1 LLSVRGVSVDFN
13 TDNGVFRAVD
23 GLDFDVRPGRTLAIV
38 GESGSGKSVT
48 SMAIMRLTDYT
59 SGRIATGQILF
70 RDNDGRE
77 TDLTKATDEQ
87 MRAIRGNDIAMIFQE
102 PMTSLNPV
110 FTIGDQI
117 VEAIM
122 LHQQLSRSAA
132 RQSARKLLEKV
143 RLPDAEQLLDRY
155 PHQLSGGMRQRVMI
169 AMALSCQP
177 RLLIADEPTTAL
189 DVTIQAQILNTIR
202 ELQRDLGT
210 AVIFITHDMGVVAEM
225 ADDVVVMLRG
235 KKVEQ
240 GTVDEI
246 FNAPKHPYTRALLAA
261 VPRLGSLTGS
271 DLPLRTPQTVLDGDT
286 LREVGETRQQDTA
299 RYDEPVL
306 RVEKLTTRFDVGHNL
321 FGRVTHRVHAVEEVS
336 FDVYPGETLAL
347 VGESGSGKSTIGKT
361 LQQLVAPTSGAVRYN
376 GQDIFSMD
384 AAGRQRLHQGQQI
397 DVAAATGQAQQ
408 FVAGFGVAR
417 ITAQGGHHEGRAG
430 PEERCIQ
437 RQAQAAVDQHTQ
449 RRAAQGQRGGLF
461 IQPQL
466 GTAHGHP
473 CVVGQH
479 TGGAGQHHT
488 GARTQA
494 LHGGARGWAGDPLAF
509 AAGHGGAAVQA
520 HGQLGADEW
529 QAVFHAFQEP
539 GVEGAGLGFE
549 YATGDFDAGIRQALQ
564 ALAGDL
570 RVRVLHGCHHTRH
583 ARLHQCLGARRRAAM
598 VAARF
603 KGNVGAGAAGT
614 LTGLA
619 QGMHLGMRLAGAHMP
634 ALTDHLAIADDH
646 ATHTR
651 VGVGGVRPLAGKLQ
665 GTGHVMG
672 VENRGL
678 ARHAHS
684 LAGSRA
690 RRSISSRNSSR
701 SWKRRYT
708 EAKRI

>member
-1 LLSVRGVSVDFN
+1 MRGVSVDFN
-13 TDNGVFRAVD
+13 TENGVFRAVD
-23 GLDFDVRPGRTLAIV
+23 SLDFEVRPGRTLAIV

-59 SGRIATGQILF
+59 NGRIATGQILF
-70 RDNDGRE
+70 RDSADRE
-77 TDLTKATDEQ
+77 IDLTAASDED

-143 RLPDAEQLLDRY
+143 RLPDAEQMLDRY

-240 GTVDEI
+240 GPVQDI

-261 VPRLGSLTGS
+261 VPRLGSLTGR
-271 DLPLRTPQTVLDGDT
+271 DLPLRTPQTVLEGDT
-286 LREVGETRQQDTA
+286 LREVGETREQDTA

-306 RVEKLTTRFDVGHNL
+306 RVEKLTTRFDVGHNF

-361 LQQLVAPTSGAVRYN
+361 LQQLVAPTSGAVRYD
-376 GQDIFSMD
+376 GEDIFTMD
-384 AAGRQRLHQGQQI
+384 SAGRQRLRQEIQYIFQDPYASLDPRKTVAFSIAEPIRTHGLLTSEDAIARRIGELLEQVGLKPEHAQRYPHEFSGGQRQRVCI
-397 DVAAATGQAQQ
+397 ARALASNPKLIIADESVSALDVSIQAQILNLLMDLQ
-408 FVAGFGVAR
+408 KDRGLSYLFITHDMAVVEKVSHRVAVLYLGQIVELGTRRQIFESPQHPYTRKLLAAVPVAEPGRHIDTSLIEGEIPSPVRRVGDEPAIIPLVEFAPGHQVAR
-417 ITAQGGHHEGRAG
+417 
-430 PEERCIQ
+430 
-437 RQAQAAVDQHTQ
+437 AA
-449 RRAAQGQRGGLF
+449 
-461 IQPQL
+461 
-466 GTAHGHP
+466 
-473 CVVGQH
+473 
-479 TGGAGQHHT
+479 
-488 GARTQA
+488 
-494 LHGGARGWAGDPLAF
+494 
-509 AAGHGGAAVQA
+509 
-520 HGQLGADEW
+520 
-529 QAVFHAFQEP
+529 
-539 GVEGAGLGFE
+539 
-549 YATGDFDAGIRQALQ
+549 
-564 ALAGDL
+564 
-570 RVRVLHGCHHTRH
+570 
-583 ARLHQCLGARRRAAM
+583 
-598 VAARF
+598 
-603 KGNVGAGAAGT
+603 
-614 LTGLA
+614 
-619 QGMHLGMRLAGAHMP
+619 
-634 ALTDHLAIADDH
+634 
-646 ATHTR
+646 
-651 VGVGGVRPLAGKLQ
+651 
-665 GTGHVMG
+665 
-672 VENRGL
+672 
-678 ARHAHS
+678 
-684 LAGSRA
+684 
-690 RRSISSRNSSR
+690 
-701 SWKRRYT
+701 
-708 EAKRI
+708 

>member
-1 LLSVRGVSVDFN
+1 MSSTTVSTPAPLLSVRGVSVDFN

-23 GLDFDVRPGRTLAIV
+23 NLDFDVKPGRTLAIV

-48 SMAIMRLTDYT
+48 SMAIMRLTDY
-59 SGRIATGQILF
+59 SNGRIATGQILF

-77 TDLTKATDEQ
+77 TDLTQASDEQ

-261 VPRLGSLTGS
+261 VPRLGSLTGR

-286 LREVGETRQQDTA
+286 LREVGDTREQDTA
-299 RYDEPVL
+299 TYDEPVL

-384 AAGRQRLHQGQQI
+384 AAGRQRLRQEIQYIFQDPYASLDPRKTVAFSIAEPIRTHGLLHGEDAIARRVGELLEQVGLKPEHARRYPHEFSGGQRQRVCI
-397 DVAAATGQAQQ
+397 ARALASNPKLIIADESVSALDVSIQAQILNLLMDLQ
-408 FVAGFGVAR
+408 KDRGLSYLFITHDMAVVEKVSHRVAVLYLGQIVELGTRRQIFESPQHAYTRKLLAAVPVAEPGRHIDTSLIEGEIPSPVRRVGDEPAIIPLTEFAPGHQVAR
-417 ITAQGGHHEGRAG
+417 
-430 PEERCIQ
+430 
-437 RQAQAAVDQHTQ
+437 AA
-449 RRAAQGQRGGLF
+449 
-461 IQPQL
+461 
-466 GTAHGHP
+466 
-473 CVVGQH
+473 
-479 TGGAGQHHT
+479 
-488 GARTQA
+488 
-494 LHGGARGWAGDPLAF
+494 
-509 AAGHGGAAVQA
+509 
-520 HGQLGADEW
+520 
-529 QAVFHAFQEP
+529 
-539 GVEGAGLGFE
+539 
-549 YATGDFDAGIRQALQ
+549 
-564 ALAGDL
+564 
-570 RVRVLHGCHHTRH
+570 
-583 ARLHQCLGARRRAAM
+583 
-598 VAARF
+598 
-603 KGNVGAGAAGT
+603 
-614 LTGLA
+614 
-619 QGMHLGMRLAGAHMP
+619 
-634 ALTDHLAIADDH
+634 
-646 ATHTR
+646 
-651 VGVGGVRPLAGKLQ
+651 
-665 GTGHVMG
+665 
-672 VENRGL
+672 
-678 ARHAHS
+678 
-684 LAGSRA
+684 
-690 RRSISSRNSSR
+690 
-701 SWKRRYT
+701 
-708 EAKRI
+708 

>member
-1 LLSVRGVSVDFN
+1 MSSIPAPSAQPLLSVRGVSVDFN
-13 TDNGVFRAVD
+13 TENGVFRAVEN
-23 GLDFDVRPGRTLAIV
+23 LDFDVRPGKTLAIV

-48 SMAIMRLTDYT
+48 SMAIMRLTDYNN
-59 SGRIATGQILF
+59 GRIATGKILF
-70 RDNDGRE
+70 RDSDDRE
-77 TDLTKATDEQ
+77 VDLTAASDER

-117 VEAIM
+117 IEAIM

-132 RQSARKLLEKV
+132 RKAARALLEKV

-240 GTVDEI
+240 GPVEEI
-246 FNAPKHPYTRALLAA
+246 FRAPKHPYTRALLAA
-261 VPRLGSLTGS
+261 VPRLGSLTGR
-271 DLPLRTPQTVLDGDT
+271 DLPLRTPQTVLEGDT
-286 LREVGETRQQDTA
+286 LREVGETREQDTA

-384 AAGRQRLHQGQQI
+384 AAGRQRLRQEIQYIFQDPYASLDPRKTVAFSIAEPIRTHRLLSDEAAIARRVGELLEQVGLKPEHARRYPHEFSGGQRQRVCI
-397 DVAAATGQAQQ
+397 ARALASDPKLIIADESVSALGVSIQAQILNLLMDLQ
-408 FVAGFGVAR
+408 KDRGLSYLFITHDMAVVEKVSHRVAVLYLGQIVELGTRRQIFESPQHAYTRKLLAAVPVAEPGRHIDTSLIEGEIPSPVRRVGDEPAIIPLVEFAPGHRVAR
-417 ITAQGGHHEGRAG
+417 
-430 PEERCIQ
+430 
-437 RQAQAAVDQHTQ
+437 AA
-449 RRAAQGQRGGLF
+449 
-461 IQPQL
+461 
-466 GTAHGHP
+466 
-473 CVVGQH
+473 
-479 TGGAGQHHT
+479 
-488 GARTQA
+488 
-494 LHGGARGWAGDPLAF
+494 
-509 AAGHGGAAVQA
+509 
-520 HGQLGADEW
+520 
-529 QAVFHAFQEP
+529 
-539 GVEGAGLGFE
+539 
-549 YATGDFDAGIRQALQ
+549 
-564 ALAGDL
+564 
-570 RVRVLHGCHHTRH
+570 
-583 ARLHQCLGARRRAAM
+583 
-598 VAARF
+598 
-603 KGNVGAGAAGT
+603 
-614 LTGLA
+614 
-619 QGMHLGMRLAGAHMP
+619 
-634 ALTDHLAIADDH
+634 
-646 ATHTR
+646 
-651 VGVGGVRPLAGKLQ
+651 
-665 GTGHVMG
+665 
-672 VENRGL
+672 
-678 ARHAHS
+678 
-684 LAGSRA
+684 
-690 RRSISSRNSSR
+690 
-701 SWKRRYT
+701 
-708 EAKRI
+708 

>member
-1 LLSVRGVSVDFN
+1 MRGVSVDFN

-23 GLDFDVRPGRTLAIV
+23 SLDFDVKPGRTLAIV

-48 SMAIMRLTDYT
+48 SMAIMRLTDY
-59 SGRIATGQILF
+59 SNGRIATGQILF

-77 TDLTKATDEQ
+77 TDLTQATDEQ

-132 RQSARKLLEKV
+132 RQSARKLLDKV

-261 VPRLGSLTGS
+261 VPRLGSLTGR

-286 LREVGETRQQDTA
+286 LREVGETREQDTA
-299 RYDEPVL
+299 TYDEPVL

-384 AAGRQRLHQGQQI
+384 AAGRQRLRQEIQYIFQDPYASLDPRKTVAFSIAEPIRTHGLLHGEDAIARRVGELLEQVGLKPEHAKRYPHEFSGGQRQRVCI
-397 DVAAATGQAQQ
+397 ARALASNPKLIIADESVSALDVSIQAQILNLLMDLQ
-408 FVAGFGVAR
+408 KDRGLSYLFITHDMAVVEKVSHRVAVLYLGQIVELGTRRQIFESPQHAYTRKLLAAVPVAEPGRHIDTSLIEGEIPSPVRRVGDEPAIIPLTEFAPGHQVAR
-417 ITAQGGHHEGRAG
+417 
-430 PEERCIQ
+430 
-437 RQAQAAVDQHTQ
+437 AA
-449 RRAAQGQRGGLF
+449 
-461 IQPQL
+461 
-466 GTAHGHP
+466 
-473 CVVGQH
+473 
-479 TGGAGQHHT
+479 
-488 GARTQA
+488 
-494 LHGGARGWAGDPLAF
+494 
-509 AAGHGGAAVQA
+509 
-520 HGQLGADEW
+520 
-529 QAVFHAFQEP
+529 
-539 GVEGAGLGFE
+539 
-549 YATGDFDAGIRQALQ
+549 
-564 ALAGDL
+564 
-570 RVRVLHGCHHTRH
+570 
-583 ARLHQCLGARRRAAM
+583 
-598 VAARF
+598 
-603 KGNVGAGAAGT
+603 
-614 LTGLA
+614 
-619 QGMHLGMRLAGAHMP
+619 
-634 ALTDHLAIADDH
+634 
-646 ATHTR
+646 
-651 VGVGGVRPLAGKLQ
+651 
-665 GTGHVMG
+665 
-672 VENRGL
+672 
-678 ARHAHS
+678 
-684 LAGSRA
+684 
-690 RRSISSRNSSR
+690 
-701 SWKRRYT
+701 
-708 EAKRI
+708 

>member
-1 LLSVRGVSVDFN
+1 VRGVSVDFN
-13 TDNGVFRAVD
+13 TENGVFRAVD
-23 GLDFDVRPGRTLAIV
+23 NLDFEVRPGRTLAIV

-59 SGRIATGQILF
+59 NGRIATGQILF
-70 RDNDGRE
+70 RDSADRE
-77 TDLTKATDEQ
+77 IDLTAASDED

-110 FTIGDQI
+110 FTVGDQI

-132 RQSARKLLEKV
+132 RQAARKLLEKV
-143 RLPDAEQLLDRY
+143 RLPDAEQMLDRY

-189 DVTIQAQILNTIR
+189 DVTIQAQILNTVR

-261 VPRLGSLTGS
+261 VPRLGSLTGR
-271 DLPLRTPQTVLDGDT
+271 DLPLRTPQTVLEGDT
-286 LREVGETRQQDTA
+286 LREVGETREQDTA

-306 RVEKLTTRFDVGHNL
+306 RVEKLTTRFDVGHNF

-384 AAGRQRLHQGQQI
+384 SAGRQRLRQEIQYIFQDPYASLDPRKTVAFSIAEPIRTHGLLTSEDAIARRIGELLEQVGLKPEHAKRYPHEFSGGQRQRVCI
-397 DVAAATGQAQQ
+397 ARALASNPKLIIADESVSALDVSIQAQILNLLMDLQ
-408 FVAGFGVAR
+408 KDRGLSYLFITHDMAVVEKVSHRVAVLYLGQIVELGTRRQIFESPQHAYTKKLLAAVPVAEPGRHIDTSLIEGEIPSPVRRVGDEPAIIPLVEFAPGHQVAR
-417 ITAQGGHHEGRAG
+417 
-430 PEERCIQ
+430 
-437 RQAQAAVDQHTQ
+437 AA
-449 RRAAQGQRGGLF
+449 
-461 IQPQL
+461 
-466 GTAHGHP
+466 
-473 CVVGQH
+473 
-479 TGGAGQHHT
+479 
-488 GARTQA
+488 
-494 LHGGARGWAGDPLAF
+494 
-509 AAGHGGAAVQA
+509 
-520 HGQLGADEW
+520 
-529 QAVFHAFQEP
+529 
-539 GVEGAGLGFE
+539 
-549 YATGDFDAGIRQALQ
+549 
-564 ALAGDL
+564 
-570 RVRVLHGCHHTRH
+570 
-583 ARLHQCLGARRRAAM
+583 
-598 VAARF
+598 
-603 KGNVGAGAAGT
+603 
-614 LTGLA
+614 
-619 QGMHLGMRLAGAHMP
+619 
-634 ALTDHLAIADDH
+634 
-646 ATHTR
+646 
-651 VGVGGVRPLAGKLQ
+651 
-665 GTGHVMG
+665 
-672 VENRGL
+672 
-678 ARHAHS
+678 
-684 LAGSRA
+684 
-690 RRSISSRNSSR
+690 
-701 SWKRRYT
+701 
-708 EAKRI
+708 

>member
-1 LLSVRGVSVDFN
+1 MSSTTAFTSAPLLSVRGVSVDFN
-13 TDNGVFRAVD
+13 TENGVFRAVD
-23 GLDFDVRPGRTLAIV
+23 SLDFEVRPGRTLAIV

-59 SGRIATGQILF
+59 NGRIATGQILF
-70 RDNDGRE
+70 RDSADRE
-77 TDLTKATDEQ
+77 IDLTAASDED

-132 RQSARKLLEKV
+132 RLSARKLLEKV
-143 RLPDAEQLLDRY
+143 RLPDAEQMLDRY

-240 GTVDEI
+240 GPVQDI

-261 VPRLGSLTGS
+261 VPRLGSLTGR
-271 DLPLRTPQTVLDGDT
+271 DLPLRTPQTVLEGDT
-286 LREVGETRQQDTA
+286 LREVGETREQDTA

-306 RVEKLTTRFDVGHNL
+306 RVEKLTTRFDVGHNF

-376 GQDIFSMD
+376 GEDIFTMD
-384 AAGRQRLHQGQQI
+384 SAGRQRLRQEIQYIFQDPYASLDPRKTVAFSIAEPIRTHGLLTSEDAIARRIGELLEQVGLKPEHAQRYPHEFSGGQRQRVCI
-397 DVAAATGQAQQ
+397 ARALASNPKLIIADESVSALDVSIQAQILNLLMDLQ
-408 FVAGFGVAR
+408 KDRGLSYLFITHDMAVVEKVSHRVAVLYLGQIVELGTRRQIFESPQHPYTRKLLAAVPVAEPGRHIDTSLIEGEILSPVRRVGDEPAIIPLVEFAPGHQVAR
-417 ITAQGGHHEGRAG
+417 
-430 PEERCIQ
+430 
-437 RQAQAAVDQHTQ
+437 AA
-449 RRAAQGQRGGLF
+449 
-461 IQPQL
+461 
-466 GTAHGHP
+466 
-473 CVVGQH
+473 
-479 TGGAGQHHT
+479 
-488 GARTQA
+488 
-494 LHGGARGWAGDPLAF
+494 
-509 AAGHGGAAVQA
+509 
-520 HGQLGADEW
+520 
-529 QAVFHAFQEP
+529 
-539 GVEGAGLGFE
+539 
-549 YATGDFDAGIRQALQ
+549 
-564 ALAGDL
+564 
-570 RVRVLHGCHHTRH
+570 
-583 ARLHQCLGARRRAAM
+583 
-598 VAARF
+598 
-603 KGNVGAGAAGT
+603 
-614 LTGLA
+614 
-619 QGMHLGMRLAGAHMP
+619 
-634 ALTDHLAIADDH
+634 
-646 ATHTR
+646 
-651 VGVGGVRPLAGKLQ
+651 
-665 GTGHVMG
+665 
-672 VENRGL
+672 
-678 ARHAHS
+678 
-684 LAGSRA
+684 
-690 RRSISSRNSSR
+690 
-701 SWKRRYT
+701 
-708 EAKRI
+708 

>member
-1 LLSVRGVSVDFN
+1 LSSTTASSSAPLLSVRGVSVDFN
-13 TDNGVFRAVD
+13 TDTGGFRAVD
-23 GLDFDVRPGRTLAIV
+23 NLDFDVRPGRTLAIV

-48 SMAIMRLTDYT
+48 SMAIMRLTDYNG
-59 SGRIATGQILF
+59 GRISTGQILF
-70 RDNDGRE
+70 CDGDDRE
-77 TDLTKATDEQ
+77 VDLTQASDEQ

-240 GTVDEI
+240 GTVEDI

-261 VPRLGSLTGS
+261 VPRLGSLTGR
-271 DLPLRTPQTVLDGDT
+271 DLPLRTPQTVLEGDT
-286 LREVGETRQQDTA
+286 LREVGETREQDTA
-299 RYDEPVL
+299 SYDEPVL
-306 RVEKLTTRFDVGHNL
+306 RVDKLTTRFDVGHNL
-321 FGRVTHRVHAVEEVS
+321 FGRVTHRVHAVEQVS

-384 AAGRQRLHQGQQI
+384 SAGRQRLRQEIQYIFQDPYASLDPRKTVAFSIAEPIRTHGLLTGEDAIARRVGELLEQVGLKPEHATRYPHEFSGGQRQRVCI
-397 DVAAATGQAQQ
+397 ARALASNPKLIIADESVSALDVSIQAQILNLLMDLQ
-408 FVAGFGVAR
+408 KDRGLSYLFITHDMAVVEKVSHRVAVLYLGQIVELGTRRQIFESPQHAYTRKLLAAVPVAEPGRHIDTSLIEGEIPSPVRRVGDEPAVVPLFEFAPGHQVAR
-417 ITAQGGHHEGRAG
+417 
-430 PEERCIQ
+430 
-437 RQAQAAVDQHTQ
+437 AA
-449 RRAAQGQRGGLF
+449 
-461 IQPQL
+461 
-466 GTAHGHP
+466 
-473 CVVGQH
+473 
-479 TGGAGQHHT
+479 
-488 GARTQA
+488 
-494 LHGGARGWAGDPLAF
+494 
-509 AAGHGGAAVQA
+509 
-520 HGQLGADEW
+520 
-529 QAVFHAFQEP
+529 
-539 GVEGAGLGFE
+539 
-549 YATGDFDAGIRQALQ
+549 
-564 ALAGDL
+564 
-570 RVRVLHGCHHTRH
+570 
-583 ARLHQCLGARRRAAM
+583 
-598 VAARF
+598 
-603 KGNVGAGAAGT
+603 
-614 LTGLA
+614 
-619 QGMHLGMRLAGAHMP
+619 
-634 ALTDHLAIADDH
+634 
-646 ATHTR
+646 
-651 VGVGGVRPLAGKLQ
+651 
-665 GTGHVMG
+665 
-672 VENRGL
+672 
-678 ARHAHS
+678 
-684 LAGSRA
+684 
-690 RRSISSRNSSR
+690 
-701 SWKRRYT
+701 
-708 EAKRI
+708 

>member
-1 LLSVRGVSVDFN
+1 VRGVSVDFN

-23 GLDFDVRPGRTLAIV
+23 GLDFDVQPGRTLAIV

-48 SMAIMRLTDYT
+48 SMAIMRLTDY
-59 SGRIATGQILF
+59 SNGRIATGQILF
-70 RDNDGRE
+70 RDDNGRE
-77 TDLTKATDEQ
+77 TDLTRATDEQ

-132 RQSARKLLEKV
+132 RASARKLLDKV

-240 GTVDEI
+240 GTVEQI

-261 VPRLGSLTGS
+261 VPRLGSLTGR
-271 DLPLRTPQTVLDGDT
+271 DLPLRTPQTVLEGDT
-286 LREVGETRQQDTA
+286 LREVGETREQDTA
-299 RYDEPVL
+299 TYDAPVL

-384 AAGRQRLHQGQQI
+384 AAGRQRLRQEIQYIFQDPYASLDPRKTVAFSIAEPIRTHGLLHGEDAIARRVGELLEQVGLKPEHAKRYPHEFSGGQRQRVCI
-397 DVAAATGQAQQ
+397 ARALASNPKLIIADESVSALDVSIQAQILNLLMDLQ
-408 FVAGFGVAR
+408 KDRGLSYLFITHDMAVVEKVSHRVAVLYLGQIVELGTRRQIFESPQHPYTRKLLAAVPVAEPGRHIDTSLIEGEIPSPVRRVGDEPAIIPLTEFAPGHQVAR
-417 ITAQGGHHEGRAG
+417 
-430 PEERCIQ
+430 
-437 RQAQAAVDQHTQ
+437 AA
-449 RRAAQGQRGGLF
+449 
-461 IQPQL
+461 
-466 GTAHGHP
+466 
-473 CVVGQH
+473 
-479 TGGAGQHHT
+479 
-488 GARTQA
+488 
-494 LHGGARGWAGDPLAF
+494 
-509 AAGHGGAAVQA
+509 
-520 HGQLGADEW
+520 
-529 QAVFHAFQEP
+529 
-539 GVEGAGLGFE
+539 
-549 YATGDFDAGIRQALQ
+549 
-564 ALAGDL
+564 
-570 RVRVLHGCHHTRH
+570 
-583 ARLHQCLGARRRAAM
+583 
-598 VAARF
+598 
-603 KGNVGAGAAGT
+603 
-614 LTGLA
+614 
-619 QGMHLGMRLAGAHMP
+619 
-634 ALTDHLAIADDH
+634 
-646 ATHTR
+646 
-651 VGVGGVRPLAGKLQ
+651 
-665 GTGHVMG
+665 
-672 VENRGL
+672 
-678 ARHAHS
+678 
-684 LAGSRA
+684 
-690 RRSISSRNSSR
+690 
-701 SWKRRYT
+701 
-708 EAKRI
+708 

>member
-1 LLSVRGVSVDFN
+1 MSSTTASTPAPLLSVRGVSVDFN

-23 GLDFDVRPGRTLAIV
+23 SLDFDVKPGRTLAIV

-48 SMAIMRLTDYT
+48 SMAIMRLTDY
-59 SGRIATGQILF
+59 SNGRIATGQILF

-77 TDLTKATDEQ
+77 TDLTQASDEQ

-240 GTVDEI
+240 GSVDEI

-261 VPRLGSLTGS
+261 VPRLGSLTGR

-286 LREVGETRQQDTA
+286 LREVGETREQDTA

-384 AAGRQRLHQGQQI
+384 AAGRQRLRQEIQYIFQDPYASLDPRKTVAFSIAEPIRTHGLLHGEDAIARRVGELLEQVGLKPEHAKRYPHEFSGGQRQRVCI
-397 DVAAATGQAQQ
+397 ARALASNPKLIIADESVSALDVSIQAQILNLLMDLQ
-408 FVAGFGVAR
+408 KDRGLSYLFITHDMAVVEKVSHRVAVLYLGQIVELGTRRQIFESPQHAYTRKLLAAVPVAEPGRHIDTSLIEGEIPSPVRRVGDEPAIIPLIEFAPGHQVAR
-417 ITAQGGHHEGRAG
+417 
-430 PEERCIQ
+430 
-437 RQAQAAVDQHTQ
+437 AA
-449 RRAAQGQRGGLF
+449 
-461 IQPQL
+461 
-466 GTAHGHP
+466 
-473 CVVGQH
+473 
-479 TGGAGQHHT
+479 
-488 GARTQA
+488 
-494 LHGGARGWAGDPLAF
+494 
-509 AAGHGGAAVQA
+509 
-520 HGQLGADEW
+520 
-529 QAVFHAFQEP
+529 
-539 GVEGAGLGFE
+539 
-549 YATGDFDAGIRQALQ
+549 
-564 ALAGDL
+564 
-570 RVRVLHGCHHTRH
+570 
-583 ARLHQCLGARRRAAM
+583 
-598 VAARF
+598 
-603 KGNVGAGAAGT
+603 
-614 LTGLA
+614 
-619 QGMHLGMRLAGAHMP
+619 
-634 ALTDHLAIADDH
+634 
-646 ATHTR
+646 
-651 VGVGGVRPLAGKLQ
+651 
-665 GTGHVMG
+665 
-672 VENRGL
+672 
-678 ARHAHS
+678 
-684 LAGSRA
+684 
-690 RRSISSRNSSR
+690 
-701 SWKRRYT
+701 
-708 EAKRI
+708 

>member
-1 LLSVRGVSVDFN
+1 MLSVRGVSVDFN

-286 LREVGETRQQDTA
+286 LREVGETREQDTA

-321 FGRVTHRVHAVEEVS
+321 FGRVTHRVHAVEKVS

-384 AAGRQRLHQGQQI
+384 AAGRQRLRQ
-397 DVAAATGQAQQ
+397 
-408 FVAGFGVAR
+408 
-417 ITAQGGHHEGRAG
+417 E
-430 PEERCIQ
+430 IQ
-437 RQAQAAVDQHTQ
+437 YIFQDPYASLDPRKTVEFSIAEPIRTH
-449 RRAAQGQRGGLF
+449 GL
-461 IQPQL
+461 
-466 GTAHGHP
+466 
-473 CVVGQH
+473 
-479 TGGAGQHHT
+479 
-488 GARTQA
+488 
-494 LHGGARGWAGDPLAF
+494 
-509 AAGHGGAAVQA
+509 
-520 HGQLGADEW
+520 
-529 QAVFHAFQEP
+529 
-539 GVEGAGLGFE
+539 
-549 YATGDFDAGIRQALQ
+549 
-564 ALAGDL
+564 LAGD
-570 RVRVLHGCHHTRH
+570 
-583 ARLHQCLGARRRAAM
+583 AAIARRVGELLEQVGLKPEHAKRYPHEFSGGQRQRVCIARALASNPKLIIADESVSALDVSIQAQILNLLMDLQKDRGLSYLFITHDMAVVEKVSHRVAVLYLGQIVELGTRRQIFESPQHAYTRKLLAAVPVAEPGRHIDTSLIEGEIPSPVRRVGDEPAILPLIEFAPGHQVARAA
-598 VAARF
+598 
-603 KGNVGAGAAGT
+603 
-614 LTGLA
+614 
-619 QGMHLGMRLAGAHMP
+619 
-634 ALTDHLAIADDH
+634 
-646 ATHTR
+646 
-651 VGVGGVRPLAGKLQ
+651 
-665 GTGHVMG
+665 
-672 VENRGL
+672 
-678 ARHAHS
+678 
-684 LAGSRA
+684 
-690 RRSISSRNSSR
+690 
-701 SWKRRYT
+701 
-708 EAKRI
+708 

>member
-1 LLSVRGVSVDFN
+1 MSSTTASSSAPLLSVRGVSVDFN
-13 TDNGVFRAVD
+13 TENGVFRAVD
-23 GLDFDVRPGRTLAIV
+23 NLDFEVRPGRTLAIV

-70 RDNDGRE
+70 RDDSDRE
-77 TDLTKATDEQ
+77 IDLTAASDED

-110 FTIGDQI
+110 FTVGDQI

-132 RQSARKLLEKV
+132 RLAARKLLEKV
-143 RLPDAEQLLDRY
+143 RLPDAEQMLDRY

-261 VPRLGSLTGS
+261 VPRLGSLTGR
-271 DLPLRTPQTVLDGDT
+271 DLPLRTPQTVLEGDT
-286 LREVGETRQQDTA
+286 LREVGETREQDTA
-299 RYDEPVL
+299 RYDKPVL
-306 RVEKLTTRFDVGHNL
+306 RVEKLTTRFDVGHNF

-384 AAGRQRLHQGQQI
+384 SAGRQRLRQEIQYIFQDPYASLDPRKTVAFSIAEPIRTHGLLTSEDAIARRIGELLEQVGLKPEHAKRYPHEFSGGQRQRVCI
-397 DVAAATGQAQQ
+397 ARALASNPKLIIADESVSALDVSIQAQILNLLMDLQ
-408 FVAGFGVAR
+408 KDRGLSYLFITHDMAVVEKVSHRVAVLYLGQIVELGTRRQIFESPQHAYTKKLLAAVPVAEPGRHIDTSLIEGEIPSPVRRVGDEPAIIPLVEFAPGHQVAR
-417 ITAQGGHHEGRAG
+417 
-430 PEERCIQ
+430 
-437 RQAQAAVDQHTQ
+437 AA
-449 RRAAQGQRGGLF
+449 
-461 IQPQL
+461 
-466 GTAHGHP
+466 
-473 CVVGQH
+473 
-479 TGGAGQHHT
+479 
-488 GARTQA
+488 
-494 LHGGARGWAGDPLAF
+494 
-509 AAGHGGAAVQA
+509 
-520 HGQLGADEW
+520 
-529 QAVFHAFQEP
+529 
-539 GVEGAGLGFE
+539 
-549 YATGDFDAGIRQALQ
+549 
-564 ALAGDL
+564 
-570 RVRVLHGCHHTRH
+570 
-583 ARLHQCLGARRRAAM
+583 
-598 VAARF
+598 
-603 KGNVGAGAAGT
+603 
-614 LTGLA
+614 
-619 QGMHLGMRLAGAHMP
+619 
-634 ALTDHLAIADDH
+634 
-646 ATHTR
+646 
-651 VGVGGVRPLAGKLQ
+651 
-665 GTGHVMG
+665 
-672 VENRGL
+672 
-678 ARHAHS
+678 
-684 LAGSRA
+684 
-690 RRSISSRNSSR
+690 
-701 SWKRRYT
+701 
-708 EAKRI
+708 

>member
-1 LLSVRGVSVDFN
+1 MSSSIASTSAPLLSVRGVSVDFN

-23 GLDFDVRPGRTLAIV
+23 GLDFDVQPGRTLAIV

-48 SMAIMRLTDYT
+48 SMAIMRLTDY
-59 SGRIATGQILF
+59 SNGRIATGQILF

-77 TDLTKATDEQ
+77 TDLTQATDEQ

-240 GTVDEI
+240 GTVEDI

-261 VPRLGSLTGS
+261 VPRLGSLTGRN
-271 DLPLRTPQTVLDGDT
+271 LPLRTPQTVLDGDT
-286 LREVGETRQQDTA
+286 LREVGETREQDTA
-299 RYDEPVL
+299 TYDEPVL
-306 RVEKLTTRFDVGHNL
+306 RVDKLTTRFDVGHNL

-376 GQDIFSMD
+376 GQDVFSMD
-384 AAGRQRLHQGQQI
+384 AAGRQRLRQEIQYIFQDPYASLDPRKTVAFSIAEPIRTHGLLHGDEAIARRVGELLEQVGLKPEHARRYPHEFSGGQRQRVCI
-397 DVAAATGQAQQ
+397 ARALASNPKLIIADESVSALDVSIQAQILNLLMDLQ
-408 FVAGFGVAR
+408 KDRGLSYLFITHDMAVVEKVSHRVAVLYLGQIVELGTRRQIFESPQHAYTRKLLAAVPVAEPGRHIDTSLIEGEIPSPVRRVGDEPAIIPLIEFAPGHQVAR
-417 ITAQGGHHEGRAG
+417 
-430 PEERCIQ
+430 
-437 RQAQAAVDQHTQ
+437 AA
-449 RRAAQGQRGGLF
+449 
-461 IQPQL
+461 
-466 GTAHGHP
+466 
-473 CVVGQH
+473 
-479 TGGAGQHHT
+479 
-488 GARTQA
+488 
-494 LHGGARGWAGDPLAF
+494 
-509 AAGHGGAAVQA
+509 
-520 HGQLGADEW
+520 
-529 QAVFHAFQEP
+529 
-539 GVEGAGLGFE
+539 
-549 YATGDFDAGIRQALQ
+549 
-564 ALAGDL
+564 
-570 RVRVLHGCHHTRH
+570 
-583 ARLHQCLGARRRAAM
+583 
-598 VAARF
+598 
-603 KGNVGAGAAGT
+603 
-614 LTGLA
+614 
-619 QGMHLGMRLAGAHMP
+619 
-634 ALTDHLAIADDH
+634 
-646 ATHTR
+646 
-651 VGVGGVRPLAGKLQ
+651 
-665 GTGHVMG
+665 
-672 VENRGL
+672 
-678 ARHAHS
+678 
-684 LAGSRA
+684 
-690 RRSISSRNSSR
+690 
-701 SWKRRYT
+701 
-708 EAKRI
+708 